1 MVNHHLEKSLSGQST
16 HLLKELP
23 VWRIRIDVAQ
33 AKSSFGAGLKQLL
46 YLVSSVSH
54 LSLWIISRNPTIIW
68 IIWITY
74 FRCGGLASHVRPQRG
89 TWGVGHCCRR
99 YRNASNL
106 DLTHHKATQHMLIM
120 SWSKATTLKKRKKC
134 IGTFKWLIKTI
145 LAKDENCLFLC
156 RSYLTLYFMD
166 GPMTLVRILV

>member
-74 FRCGGLASHVRPQRG
+74 FRCGGLASHVRPQTRNVRCWALLSALPQRFEFG
-89 TWGVGHCCRR
+89 PDPPQGHT
-99 YRNASNL
+99 
-106 DLTHHKATQHMLIM
+106 THADNVLVESYHI
-120 SWSKATTLKKRKKC
+120 KKKK
-134 IGTFKWLIKTI
+134 KMHW
-145 LAKDENCLFLC
+145 
-156 RSYLTLYFMD
+156 YF
-166 GPMTLVRILV
+166 